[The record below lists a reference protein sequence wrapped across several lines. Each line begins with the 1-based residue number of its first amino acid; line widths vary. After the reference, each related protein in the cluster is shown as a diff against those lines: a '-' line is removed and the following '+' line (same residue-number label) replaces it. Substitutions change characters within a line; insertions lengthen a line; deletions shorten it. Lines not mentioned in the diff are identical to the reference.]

1 MRINAV
7 VIAASKNNHAQAAS
21 QIAAVA
27 QIFAA
32 VVSHFVFSQI
42 FIIAQ
47 AHKNHT
53 QDTT

>member
-1 MRINAV
+1 V
-7 VIAASKNNHAQAAS
+7 VIPAIKNNHAHAAS

-32 VVSHFVFSQI
+32 VVNHFVFNPI

-47 AHKNHT
+47 APKNHT

>member
-1 MRINAV
+1 M
-7 VIAASKNNHAQAAS
+7 AASKNNHAQAAS

-32 VVSHFVFSQI
+32 VVSHFVFKPI

-47 AHKNHT
+47 AHKNQT
-53 QDTT
+53 QETT